1 MPPLAL
7 KMDTITDEKKAL
19 RKHVRA
25 LKREMPAALAEIES
39 QNVISI
45 LENLPIFKEAK
56 VIMAYWSMD
65 DEVDIRKAII
75 RWSESKRVI
84 LPVVDGES
92 LLLKEFSGLE
102 ELKPGDLFSIPEPS
116 GSIISDPERIELIVV
131 PGVAFSK
138 KLQRMGRGKA
148 YYDHLLDSLSAVR
161 VGICFSCQLFDEIP
175 CEAHDLLMD
184 FVITPN
190 ELIRS

>member
-1 MPPLAL
+1 
-7 KMDTITDEKKAL
+7 MDTITDQKRTL

-25 LKREMPAALAEIES
+25 LKKEMTAVNIGIES
-39 QNVISI
+39 QNVIST
-45 LENLPIFKEAK
+45 LEGLPCFKEAK

-65 DEVDIRKAII
+65 DEVDIREAII
-75 RWSESKRVI
+75 RWSKTKRII

-92 LLLKEFSGLE
+92 LLLKEFTGLE
-102 ELKPGDLFSIPEPS
+102 ELQPGDLFSIPEPS
-116 GSIISDPERIELIVV
+116 GSTIEDPEKIELIVV
-131 PGVAFSK
+131 PGVAFSR

-161 VGICFSCQLFDEIP
+161 VGICFSCQLFDDIP

-184 FVITPN
+184 FVVTPN
-190 ELIRS
+190 ELINS